1 MCRDH
6 GKEERD
12 FIVRLIFLVF
22 DSQLSCVL
30 PQGPGTNQVLS
41 LRLGYPC
48 CEREMRF
55 SQIGILQSFEQ
66 GHFLGHPVNF
76 CVSFLVAV

>member
-12 FIVRLIFLVF
+12 FTVRLIFLVL
-22 DSQLSCVL
+22 DSQLSFVL
-30 PQGPGTNQVLS
+30 PHGPGTNQILS

-55 SQIGILQSFEQ
+55 SQIGILQSFEH
-66 GHFLGHPVNF
+66 GNFLGHPINF